1 MPCWQKL
8 NVSLIILGSL
18 GISLIANANP
28 LDDLNA
34 FRGHYQKI
42 FPSLSL
48 NDYADGLY
56 AIDPISRASWV
67 EIEKFPPYE
76 FAIDAGKKLF
86 ETPFKNGKFYRDC
99 FNNKGIAVAQNYPK
113 WDAINHKVITL
124 ASAINECRIKYHQ
137 QPLAYEKGE
146 ISQLLAYMASTSRG
160 LKINISISMTDSKA
174 LAAYEQGKRY
184 FYQRRGQ
191 LNFSC
196 AVCHIDNVGKRIRAD
211 ILSPALGHTSH
222 WPSYRFKWGEM
233 GTLHRRFIGCHQQI
247 RAKLPK
253 AQSEKL
259 RNLEY
264 FLTFMGN
271 GIPLNAPSTRR

>member
-1 MPCWQKL
+1 MTLISVFC
-8 NVSLIILGSL
+8 VSLSIIVE
-18 GISLIANANP
+18 ATP
-28 LDDLNA
+28 LKDSQA
-34 FRGHYQKI
+34 FRAHYKKI

-48 NDYADGLY
+48 KDYANGLY
-56 AIDPISRASWV
+56 AIDSISRASWI

-86 ETPFKNGKFYRDC
+86 ETPFANGHSYADC
-99 FNNKGIAVAQNYPK
+99 FHHKGLAIAQNYPK
-113 WDAINHKVITL
+113 WNALKSTVVTL
-124 ASAINECRIKYHQ
+124 ASALNDCRIKYHQ
-137 QPLAYEKGE
+137 PPLAYEKGKM
-146 ISQLLAYMASTSRG
+146 SQLLAYMAYTSRG
-160 LKINISISMTDSKA
+160 LKINISIPMTDAKA

-184 FYQRRGQ
+184 YYQRRGQ

-196 AVCHIDNVGKRIRAD
+196 AICHIDHAGKRIRAD
-211 ILSPALGHTSH
+211 ILSPALGHTSN
-222 WPSYRFKWGEM
+222 WPSYRLKWGEM

-247 RAKLPK
+247 RAKRPK
-253 AQSEKL
+253 AQSIEL

>member
-1 MPCWQKL
+1 M
-8 NVSLIILGSL
+8 VIE
-18 GISLIANANP
+18 ATP
-28 LDDLNA
+28 LEDSKALRA
-34 FRGHYQKI
+34 YYKKI
-42 FPSLSL
+42 FPALSL

-56 AIDPISRASWV
+56 AIDPISRASWI

-86 ETPFKNGKFYRDC
+86 ETPFENGQSYADC
-99 FNNKGIAVAQNYPK
+99 FHNRGIAIAQNYPK
-113 WDAINHKVITL
+113 WNALTSEVVTL
-124 ASAINECRIKYHQ
+124 ASAINECRINYHQ
-137 QPLAYEKGE
+137 PPLAYEKGE

-160 LKINISISMTDSKA
+160 LKININIPNDPQA
-174 LAAYEQGKRY
+174 LSAYEQGKRY
-184 FYQRRGQ
+184 YYQRRGT

-196 AVCHIDNVGKRIRAD
+196 AICHIDQVGKYIRAD
-211 ILSPALGHTSH
+211 KLSPALGHTSN

-247 RAKLPK
+247 QAKRPK
-253 AQSEKL
+253 AQSMEL